1 MKKFTLSKTPF
12 EGGRVRY
19 SLPRLVLSWLLIA
32 IIGTSHTFGQTLNY
46 ATADITGNRYNRGL
60 LSGSSGITKLSALNI
75 PGVLGGFYYG
85 QGLLNSTTTNL
96 SDAATMTA
104 SRTVGASILAVDISV
119 AGADVYAQ
127 FRYAN
132 TGNPVPGGT
141 TSYVKLGTKP
151 TSSGL
156 AVPVGGLL
164 SLGNSSPIVGSLYK
178 DATTYDLGGIGGFGS
193 SSNQGTQLGGTFT
206 TKLLTDKNG
215 VWFAGVTP
223 SSTDAYNSVRL
234 NVRIAESLLGL
245 NVVNQ
250 VEATVYNAFYITPGS
265 AGCNDK
271 PRFAGE
277 GEIAGLVTLDPNAL
291 KLVSLGQILSTPE
304 GAIDDNVWGTAS
316 TIRTGVAGVTALGTV
331 SQSFY
336 FDHAATANDEVLLKL
351 SVPAGILNASLLGG
365 ISIKAYNGTSTTPV
379 NGANGQT
386 VASSLLGV
394 NLANLLDISV
404 GSNTFKQLEV
414 GIKPG
419 AAFDRI
425 EVILNGGVLT
435 LGVLAN
441 GLNIHDVA
449 LAPSTPVLTGTP
461 TLNSDRTRKVYVG
474 QNIQTVTAT
483 STTGNSVSWYEA
495 GNATALAT
503 GTTSLNFPNTVS
515 FSAAGERTF
524 YATAIKPSCT
534 SQSAQ
539 APLYVTVLG
548 VSYSNPPNGTQG
560 VSYSNP
566 VGFTGVSGSSYT
578 FTATTP
584 SQLPPGLTLATNGT
598 VSGTPTVSGSYNFN
612 VAIQDTVLKIPVGTH
627 QYTLVVATNLAATP
641 GPLPFGI
648 VGVDYKNGT
657 STISIPAPTGGSTP
671 YSYVPQNAGAL
682 PPGLTLNPDGTIT
695 GTPTASGTYTFTV
708 TITDNNSN
716 SVSGPYTIKVYPA
729 LAATPGPLPYG
740 VVGVAYKKGSAT
752 ATIPSATGGSG
763 AYTYA
768 IVNAGNLPPGLTFHS
783 DKTITGTPTTK
794 GSFTFAVKIDDDTT
808 MQTVTQNYTIVIGQ
822 PNLLLT
828 TNTNVTVF
836 NSTVTTSSATL
847 NLYNITTD
855 STLGTIRVA
864 ILVSSN
870 FEIEYD
876 GASTSGYGGTLSNP
890 KWVKS
895 VDVNGTTIFTST
907 SGIDPSSTQ
916 KIGFTYK
923 KKAASTATANEVIN
937 IQIVSGSGGDA
948 TTGNNK
954 ASVQLV
960 VQK

>member
-19 SLPRLVLSWLLIA
+19 SLTRLVLCWLLIA
-32 IIGTSHTFGQTLNY
+32 IIGISHTFGQTLNY
-46 ATADITGNRYNRGL
+46 ATGNVTGNRENAGYVVVVP
-60 LSGSSGITKLSALNI
+60 SPGSSGVTKLSDVGE
-75 PGVLGGFYYG
+75 PGYGTGFYYG
-85 QGLLNSTTTNL
+85 NDILNSSTTL
-96 SDAATMTA
+96 SSDAAVVTA
-104 SRTVGASILAVDISV
+104 SRLIGVSLGGLDLLTV
-119 AGADVYAQ
+119 AGGDAYIQ
-127 FRYAN
+127 FRYPSAI
-132 TGNPVPGGT
+132 TDGR
-141 TSYVKLGTKP
+141 TSYVKLGAYP
-151 TSSGL
+151 TGSGL
-156 AVPVGGLL
+156 AIPVGGLL
-164 SLGNSSPIVGSLYK
+164 SLGNNSPVVGSIYTGAGPYSISPRNENKGTLV
-178 DATTYDLGGIGGFGS
+178 S
-193 SSNQGTQLGGTFT
+193 STSR
-206 TKLLTDKNG
+206 LLVDKSG
-215 VWFAGVTP
+215 VWFAGIIPT
-223 SSTDAYNSVRL
+223 SNASYNSVRL
-234 NVRIAESLLGL
+234 DVRIAESLLGVSAL
-245 NVVNQ
+245 NRAQ
-250 VEATVYNAFYITPGS
+250 STVYNAFNITPGS
-265 AGCNDK
+265 ADCADR
-271 PRFAGE
+271 PMFAGE
-277 GEIAGLVTLDPNAL
+277 GEVSGIATLNASAL
-291 KLVSLGQILSTPE
+291 KLVSLGTIIANPHQ
-304 GAIDDNVWGTAS
+304 AIDDDSDGWQTAS
-316 TIRTGVAGVTALGTV
+316 TLKTGVASVTALGAV

-336 FDHAATANDEVLLKL
+336 FARTATANDSVRLKL
-351 SVPAGILNASLLGG
+351 SVPIGILQAKLVDG
-365 ISIKAYNGTSTTPV
+365 IRIKAYNGNNTTPV

-386 VASSLLGV
+386 IQSSLLGV
-394 NLANLLDISV
+394 NLANLVNITV
-404 GSNTFKQLEV
+404 NGINTFGKLEV
-414 GIKPG
+414 AVKPG

-425 EVILNGGVLT
+425 EVILDGGVLD
-435 LGVLAN
+435 LDVLAN

-449 LAPSTPVLTGTP
+449 LALVTPVLTGTP
-461 TLNSDRTRKVYVG
+461 VIGTDRIRKVYQG
-474 QNIQTVTAT
+474 QTIETVTAT
-483 STTGNSVSWYEA
+483 SIGNSVSWYRQ
-495 GNATALAT
+495 GNSTPLAT
-503 GTTSLNFPNTVS
+503 GASPLNLPAGSVSTTSLGDF
-515 FSAAGERTF
+515 AY
-524 YATAIKPSCT
+524 YATATKPSCT
-534 SQSAQ
+534 VASPQS
-539 APLYVTVLG
+539 PLTVRVLG

-560 VSYSNP
+560 VVYSNP

-578 FTATTP
+578 FTAVTP

-612 VAIQDTVLKIPVGTH
+612 VAIQDTTLKIPVGTH
-627 QYTLVVATNLAATP
+627 QYTLVITSNLAATP

-671 YSYVPQNAGAL
+671 YTYAPQDAGAL
-682 PPGLTLNPDGTIT
+682 PPALTLNTNGTIT

-708 TITDNNSN
+708 NITDNNSN
-716 SVSGPYTIKVYPA
+716 TVSGPYTIKVYPA